1 MSIDPREY
9 GELEATVKNLNATLS
24 KQVDAIEKLADR
36 VREIE
41 DTLSEAKGGW
51 KVMMWLAG
59 ASAAFGSVATWFIKD
74 LLGR

>member
-9 GELEATVKNLNATLS
+9 GILEADVRNINATLQ
-24 KQVDAIEKLADR
+24 KQVEAIEKLSER
-36 VREIE
+36 LRTVE
-41 DTLSEAKGGW
+41 DTLAEAKGGW
-51 KVMMWLAG
+51 KVIMWIAG